1 MPDKN
6 SKNTNRLDKIY
17 IEVNAVI
24 NNHHSSKISSYISRL
39 LDIGRRSLGQHLA
52 ASIIKNNDRM
62 HRVTK
67 TSLKTLLLPTRDYEG
82 RAGESLLG
90 LFLSTISFD
99 ETIENNG
106 TFHSK
111 TLHAEPCNQMKHR
124 TAITAR

>member
-39 LDIGRRSLGQHLA
+39 GHWKTINTV